1 MNQEKKFSDEHLNAF
16 VDDQL
21 TPEEKEQV
29 YVCLS
34 QDEELK
40 RHVCKLRQ
48 VRDLVNLAYKELP
61 QPSHRP
67 LPAVRNKRFGRNLAA
82 GLVLVISATAGW
94 LLYQS
99 AANTPSATAPEML
112 TQGAAPTEEIA
123 KVLIHVSDGQTAH
136 LKTVLDEVESLMRFY
151 RDSHQKARV
160 EVVTNSD
167 GLNLLLADKSPYAQR
182 IHQMQSEY
190 KDLTFVACQNT
201 IDRFQRDLGVTVKLL
216 PGVVITDSGVAQIMR
231 RHHQGWAYLQV

>member
-1 MNQEKKFSDEHLNAF
+1 MNQEKKFSDEYLNAF

-21 TPEEKEQV
+21 VPEEKEQV
-29 YVCLS
+29 YACLS
-34 QDEELK
+34 RDEDLK

-61 QPSHRP
+61 QPAHRP
-67 LPAVRNKRFGRNLAA
+67 LPAARNRRFGCNLAA
-82 GLVLVISATAGW
+82 GLALAIGATAGW
-94 LLYQS
+94 FLYQS
-99 AANTPSATAPEML
+99 ASAPRAIAPGML
-112 TQGAAPTEEIA
+112 TQSAAPAEEIA

-151 RDSHQKARV
+151 RDSNQKAHV
-160 EVVTNSD
+160 EVVTNGD
-167 GLNLLLADKSPYAQR
+167 GLNLLLSDKSPYAQR

-190 KDLTFVACQNT
+190 KNLTFVACQNT
-201 IDRFQRDLGVTVKLL
+201 IDRFQRDLGLTVKLL

-231 RHHQGWAYLQV
+231 RQHQGWAYLQV